1 MMIFTNKVLII
12 GYGAVARSTLPILL
26 KHIKIPYRNITIIDF
41 LDKKIEL
48 KTWIQKGVHFYQ
60 EKITPQN
67 ITKVLSK
74 YADAGS
80 LIVDLAWNIDCID
93 ILQWAHNN
101 KVLYV
106 NASIEE
112 WDPYSDIHTKTSL
125 EKSLYHRYVMLSEI
139 SKEWNSITAVVDH
152 GANPGLI
159 SHFVKQG
166 IVDIADRIIRQKKV
180 SKRKVKILE
189 RLIKNEKFAHLAM
202 EIGIKVIHSS
212 ERDTQLSNRTKDF
225 DEFVNVWSIVG
236 IVEESIA
243 PVEIGWGT
251 HEKELPKFTINPNY
265 GLKNQIIIP
274 QMGINTLARSWVP
287 NQEFVGMIITHG
299 EAYGISKMLTLHRRN
314 KVIYR
319 PTVHYAYLPANETM
333 SSLHDLR
340 CRNYE
345 LPMKK
350 RIMNDEIT
358 TGADTLGALIM
369 GHIYNSWWTGS
380 ILSIEEARKLVPHQN
395 ATTIQ
400 VAIGVVSAI
409 KWMIN
414 NPNKGLCFPEDLP
427 YRDILSMAKPYLGKF
442 VSQPINWTP
451 LANYQVFFK
460 DNPEARLNEKDM
472 WQFKNFLFRP

>member
-1 MMIFTNKVLII
+1 MVFTNKVLII
-12 GYGAVARSTLPILL
+12 GYGAVAKSTLPILL
-26 KHIKIPYRNITIIDF
+26 RHIKIPYRNVTIIDF
-41 LDKKIEL
+41 LDKKAEL
-48 KTWIQKGVHFYQ
+48 KSWMQKGAHFYQ

-67 ITKVLSK
+67 ITKILSK
-74 YADAGS
+74 YVDAGS
-80 LIVDLAWNIDCID
+80 LIIDLAWNIDCID

-139 SKEWNSITAVVDH
+139 SKEWNSTTAVVDH

-166 IVDIADRIIRQKKV
+166 IVDIADSIIRQKKV
-180 SKRKVKILE
+180 SKGKAKILE

-202 EIGIKVIHSS
+202 AIGIKVIHSS

-225 DEFVNVWSIVG
+225 DEFVNVWSIEG

-243 PVEIGWGT
+243 PVEIGWGV
-251 HEKELPKFTINPNY
+251 HEKELPKFTIKPDS
-265 GLKNQIIIP
+265 GPKNQIIIP
-274 QMGINTLARSWVP
+274 QMGINTLVRSWVP

-299 EAYGISKMLTLHRRN
+299 EAYGISKMLTLRRRN

-340 CRNYE
+340 CRGYE

-358 TGADTLGALIM
+358 VGADTLGALIM
-369 GHIYNSWWTGS
+369 GHVYNSWWTGS
-380 ILSIEEARKLVPHQN
+380 ILSIEEARKLVSHQN

-442 VSQPINWTP
+442 VSQPISWTP

>member
-1 MMIFTNKVLII
+1 MVFTNKVLII
-12 GYGAVARSTLPILL
+12 GYGAVAKSTLPILL
-26 KHIKIPYRNITIIDF
+26 RHIKIPYRNITIIDF
-41 LDKKIEL
+41 LDKKSEL
-48 KTWIQKGVHFYQ
+48 KSWIQKGVHFYQ

-67 ITKVLSK
+67 ITKILSK
-74 YADAGS
+74 YVDAGS
-80 LIVDLAWNIDCID
+80 LIIDLAWNIDCID

-139 SKEWNSITAVVDH
+139 SKEWNSTTAVVDH

-166 IVDIADRIIRQKKV
+166 IVDIVDSIIRQKKV
-180 SKRKVKILE
+180 SKGKAKILE

-202 EIGIKVIHSS
+202 AIGIKVIHSS

-225 DEFVNVWSIVG
+225 DEFVNVWSIEG

-243 PVEIGWGT
+243 PVEIGWGA
-251 HEKELPKFTINPNY
+251 HEKELPKFTIKPDY
-265 GLKNQIIIP
+265 GPKNQIIIP
-274 QMGINTLARSWVP
+274 QMGINTLVRSWVP

-299 EAYGISKMLTLHRRN
+299 EAYGISKMLTLRRRN
-314 KVIYR
+314 KLIYR

-340 CRNYE
+340 CRGYE

-358 TGADTLGALIM
+358 TGTDTLGALIT
-369 GHIYNSWWTGS
+369 GHVYNSWWTGS

-427 YRDILSMAKPYLGKF
+427 YRDILSMARPYLGKF
-442 VSQPINWTP
+442 VSQPISWTP